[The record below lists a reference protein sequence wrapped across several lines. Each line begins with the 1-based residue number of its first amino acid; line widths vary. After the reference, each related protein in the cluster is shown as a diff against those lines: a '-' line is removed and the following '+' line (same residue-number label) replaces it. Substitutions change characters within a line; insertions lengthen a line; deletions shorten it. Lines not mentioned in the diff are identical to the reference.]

1 LVLATLTL
9 SPAFGAQATSNVAVW
24 TPPGPTA
31 CSVSGWTTN
40 VKPAI
45 AVRAAPSANAQVL
58 GRLPTTRG
66 DDPDPD
72 IDYYSVTFDVTEAR
86 DGWLKIKN
94 ASDDMTGN
102 DTPRPRPVYRGEGWI
117 EAEDVQVGIQ
127 SARGYARPDAGSERL
142 LDLKSDWLTEEPPCA
157 VSSRAM
163 ANGCCW
169 ITRCAKA
176 KIGSRWL
183 PRTARGRARGF
194 VAFALLPRRLA
205 ICAPSTSSPRHAWRS
220 AVLAEAAAGPL
231 RCALHGQL
239 VRRCNLGLGQLFAQF
254 IVGA

>member
-1 LVLATLTL
+1 MTIRRIFLVLATLTL
-9 SPAFGAQATSNVAVW
+9 SPAFGAQATSNVAAW

-117 EAEDVQVGIQ
+117 EAEDAQVGIQ

-142 LDLKSDWLTEEPPCA
+142 LDLKSDWLTERAALRGIVACDGEWLLLDYEMRQSENWEPLAP
-157 VSSRAM
+157 
-163 ANGCCW
+163 
-169 ITRCAKA
+169 KD
-176 KIGSRWL
+176 
-183 PRTARGRARGF
+183 RTRGRAWFRG
-194 VAFALLPRRLA
+194 V
-205 ICAPSTSSPRHAWRS
+205 CASAETTCDMRS
-220 AVLAEAAAGPL
+220 VDK
-231 RCALHGQL
+231 
-239 VRRCNLGLGQLFAQF
+239 
-254 IVGA
+254 